1 MRFLASG
8 SIAAVLVLLAARP
21 VLPACGDRPG
31 DAGAVAATRAAAEAR
46 CDCAAATD
54 HEQYAL
60 CVAGVAN
67 EAVWKGQLRLRCRS
81 AVVRC
86 AVRSTCGRPG
96 SVTCCRTTAS
106 GADTCRVK
114 AGAVACTAPPGGSA
128 CIGDQPS
135 CCGAC
140 GGGGCTPVTT
150 TTTPARPAC
159 QTDADCDD
167 GNGCTADSCAAGV
180 CRHQCLCVGPTGRTT
195 CCPGPAAECP
205 SPAWYYTCGDPV
217 CGGHRDHP
225 GVPPCSAGETPG
237 AACSP
242 EGATCDPG
250 TDCNQLLVCA
260 TSDPTYGG
268 RCPIS
273 RRDAKE
279 DIRYLGAE
287 EARRLH
293 DELMKFRLATFR
305 YKEAAAARTQLGF
318 VIDDVAPS
326 PSIDPARD
334 MVDLYGYTSM
344 AVAALQTQAREIE
357 ALEREVRALRRE
369 LEKERDETRPR

>member
-1 MRFLASG
+1 MRFLAV

-46 CDCAAATD
+46 CDCAAATSHD
-54 HEQYAL
+54 GYVQ
-60 CVAGVAN
+60 CVGRVASD
-67 EAVWKGQLRLRCRS
+67 AVRNGQLRLRCRR
-81 AVVRC
+81 AVVSC
-86 AVRSTCGRPG
+86 ARRSTCGRPG
-96 SVTCCRTTAS
+96 AVTCCG
-106 GADTCRVK
+106 GAGQCAITS
-114 AGAVACTAPPGGSA
+114 AAACTAPGGSA
-128 CIGDQPS
+128 CAGDQPS
-135 CCGAC
+135 CCDAC
-140 GGGGCTPVTT
+140 AGGCAPVKTT
-150 TTTPARPAC
+150 TTTTLPPSSC
-159 QTDADCDD
+159 QTDKDCDD
-167 GNGCTADSCAAGV
+167 GNGCSADRCVDGA
-180 CRHQCLCVGPTGRTT
+180 CQHECLCVGPTGSVT

-205 SPAWYYTCGDPV
+205 SPTWYYTCGDPV

-250 TDCNQLLVCA
+250 SDCNQLLVCA
-260 TSDPTYGG
+260 TSDPTHGG

-318 VIDDVAPS
+318 MIDDVAPS

-357 ALEREVRALRRE
+357 ALTREVRALRRE
-369 LEKERDETRPR
+369 LERERGDTRPR